1 VSAPVLAFHCFGEKF
16 VVDCDASDYALGAII
31 SQWQDGD
38 ERVIAYASRVL
49 EDHGR
54 RYSTTKEMLAMVY
67 VINHFCHYIYG
78 RPFTVRTDHNTLK
91 WLQTFKEPEG

>member
-1 VSAPVLAFHCFGEKF
+1 M
-16 VVDCDASDYALGAII
+16 DCDASDYALGAII

>member
-1 VSAPVLAFHCFGEKF
+1 MSAPVLAFHCFGEKF
-16 VVDCDASDYALGAII
+16 VLDCDASDYALGAII
-31 SQWQDGD
+31 SQRQDGD

-54 RYSTTKEMLAMVY
+54 RYSTTKEMLA
-67 VINHFCHYIYG
+67 
-78 RPFTVRTDHNTLK
+78 TVRTDHNTLK